1 MRSREEKRSGLD
13 RRRFALVRL
22 APQGI
27 EWRWAFE
34 QRASAPSEDTIYGF
48 DTTPSE
54 DDWETFFNIHIR
66 E

>member
-13 RRRFALVRL
+13 RRRFAVVRL
-22 APQGI
+22 APQGS
-27 EWRWAFE
+27 WAFE
-34 QRASAPSEDTIYGF
+34 QRASVPSEDTIYGF

>member
-1 MRSREEKRSGLD
+1 MRSQEERRSGLD

-54 DDWETFFNIHIR
+54 DDRETFFNIHVR